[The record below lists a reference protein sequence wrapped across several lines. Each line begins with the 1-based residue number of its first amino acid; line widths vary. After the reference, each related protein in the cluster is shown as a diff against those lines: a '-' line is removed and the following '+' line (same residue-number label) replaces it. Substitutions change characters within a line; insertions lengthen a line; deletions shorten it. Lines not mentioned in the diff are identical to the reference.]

1 MKNTNVTLRKRT
13 LPSGKITLYLDF
25 FPPVYNPKTREF
37 SRREYLGLYLVSN
50 PKNAVD
56 KKMNSENW
64 YKAEV
69 ICANRLNELNKQQIY
84 TPFEQERL
92 RLLETGEKS
101 FVQFL
106 KQTAESKIGI
116 NSEIW
121 KYAIIHFERFL
132 KNEDLLMKEVDVTII
147 EDFREYLLR
156 AKSLRRKNHFL
167 AQNTSLSYFNK
178 IKATLRKAYR
188 KGLLQTDVNAAV
200 ESIKEQES
208 HRNFLTMEEAS
219 TLFNTPCKKEI
230 VKRVSMFSLLTG
242 IRYSD
247 IAKLTWEE
255 VQYSKSEGHYIRFKQ
270 QKTDRPVTLPISQE
284 AFELLG
290 EKEAQYKR
298 VFYDLKKWDI
308 DRLLPIWIKDALIE
322 KHITFHCFRHTYATL
337 QMAAGTD
344 IFTVSKMLG
353 HKNIKTTQIYTKI
366 IDEKKRETT
375 SKISFKQ
382 KNKNT

>member
-1 MKNTNVTLRKRT
+1 MKNINVTLRKRT
-13 LPSGKITLYLDF
+13 LPSGRITLYLDF

-37 SRREYLGLYLVSN
+37 SRREYLGLYMVSK
-50 PKNAVD
+50 PKSNIDKEMNA
-56 KKMNSENW
+56 ENLR
-64 YKAEV
+64 KAEI

-92 RLLETGEKS
+92 RLIEIGEKS
-101 FVQFL
+101 FLKYL

-121 KYAIIHFERFL
+121 RCAIIHFEMFL
-132 KNEDLLMKEVDVTII
+132 KNEDILMREIDVTVI
-147 EDFREYLLR
+147 EDFRDYILK
-156 AKSLRRKNHFL
+156 AKSIRRKNQFL
-167 AQNTSLSYFNK
+167 AQNTALSYFNK
-178 IKATLRKAYR
+178 IKATLRKAYK
-188 KGLLQTDVNAAV
+188 KGFLQTDVNAAV

-208 HRNFLTMEEAS
+208 QRNFLIMEEAS
-219 TLFNTPCKKEI
+219 RLFRTPCKKEI
-230 VKRVSMFSLLTG
+230 VKRVCMFSLLTG

-255 VQYSKSEGHYIRFKQ
+255 IQYSKSEGYYIRFKQ

-284 AFELLG
+284 AFEFLG
-290 EKEAQYKR
+290 ETNEQYKR
-298 VFYDLKKWDI
+298 VFYDLKKWDV
-308 DRLLPIWIKDALIE
+308 DRLLPIWVKDASIE

-375 SKISFKQ
+375 NKISFK
-382 KNKNT
+382 

>member
-1 MKNTNVTLRKRT
+1 MKNINVTLRKRT

-25 FPPVYNPKTREF
+25 FPPIYNVKTGEF
-37 SRREYLGLYLVSN
+37 SRREYLGLYLVLKPKSN
-50 PKNAVD
+50 ID
-56 KKMNSENW
+56 KAKNSENLH
-64 YKAEV
+64 KAEM

-92 RLLETGEKS
+92 RLQEIGKKS
-101 FVQFL
+101 FL
-106 KQTAESKIGI
+106 KYLKEIAEIRTG
-116 NSEIW
+116 NNAEIW
-121 KYAIIHFERFL
+121 KYAIIHFEMFL
-132 KNEDLLMKEVDVTII
+132 KKDDILMQDIDVTII
-147 EDFREYLLR
+147 EDFREYILK
-156 AKSLRRKNHFL
+156 AKCLKKKDQFL
-167 AQNTSLSYFNK
+167 AQNTALSYFNK
-178 IKATLRKAYR
+178 IKATLRKAYK
-188 KGLLQTDVNAAV
+188 KGMLQTDVNAAV
-200 ESIKEQES
+200 ESIKEKES

-219 TLFNTPCKKEI
+219 RLFNTPCKKEI

-255 VQYSKSEGHYIRFKQ
+255 VQYSNSEGYYIRFKQ
-270 QKTDRPVTLPISQE
+270 QKTDKPVTLPISHE
-284 AFELLG
+284 AFEFLG
-290 EKEAQYKR
+290 VKKVQNKR
-298 VFYDLKKWDI
+298 VFYDLKKWDV
-308 DRLLPIWIKDALIE
+308 DRLLPIWVEDAAIE

-375 SKISFKQ
+375 NKISFK
-382 KNKNT
+382 